1 VGSVTVARRS
11 SASCVLLL
19 IAGGCVGHALPKAAG
34 QQSPAAVEA
43 GGVRAFV
50 VQKRDAR
57 LPHALPGD
65 VMLDGAELS
74 VEFDG
79 SASALRRGALVAL
92 RHGAI
97 AHDWESLL
105 PWLWFGADAHAIDID
120 RVRVALIGGRA
131 AMVIEGAARTPD
143 LELRIQRLV
152 RFADVGTVLSIRTR
166 VTLARGE
173 APADLAVVER
183 VRWGG
188 GTPVAP
194 LTGPLLHGQAVSADW
209 IGRAIERRAI
219 ALGSPDGALRIV
231 GEQAEHGR
239 ADVLRFTDVWLPTRT
254 LALGQWQ
261 ADTLLGTSLGGL
273 GEAVR
278 RIGWARGRPFDEI
291 AVTLTV
297 APPGAEVRVVAAESG
312 KLVSAGNPDGARRVL
327 LPLPE
332 SARGQAL
339 AVVAFARG
347 REASARV
354 ALTGPPYAPLELTI
368 PQGSMLSVH
377 AHSAAFGEAV
387 PVRVRVL
394 PRNGTADPN
403 LGPDWAAN
411 GAIDTVIAPSGHARI
426 PLPTGF
432 YRVIVTH
439 GPEWTVH
446 DEDVELDVGEVT
458 HVDARLDHVVDPGP
472 WVACEF
478 HVHAEP
484 SPDSEVALTD
494 RVASLVAEGI
504 AFAVPTDHNHVTD
517 YGDAVRA
524 QPLQGLLSV
533 PGVEVTTY
541 APSFGHFNAFPFP
554 LDPDKPGNGAP
565 AFQGVDPA
573 TLFGALHASGPDV
586 VVQVNHPRLEG
597 GIGYFDLTAFDPAT
611 GSGNERYSADYDAL
625 EVWNG
630 FDLARRENVDHVFAD
645 WLSEIARG
653 RHVVATGSSD
663 SHTIRSEAAGYPRTY
678 VRANP
683 GGAHD
688 AHALV
693 QALKA
698 GHAFVTSGPF
708 LNVQVN
714 GRGPGE
720 QVTVTGDVAD
730 IEIAVQSAP
739 WIDLSAVRVYL
750 GNELVYRGAIEQR
763 AILHNSG
770 AQRFAQ
776 TLHVPLRRSAPLV
789 VAVDGDKQLDDVIAR
804 RGIRPFAFINP
815 IWLVKAGPLDTSETP

>member
-1 VGSVTVARRS
+1 MRTVGRWK
-11 SASCVLLL
+11 SAWCVPPLL
-19 IAGGCVGHALPKAAG
+19 IACGCVSPAVPKPTG
-34 QQSPAAVEA
+34 PQPPAAVTA
-43 GGVRAFV
+43 GEVRAFV

-57 LPHALPGD
+57 LPHAVPGD
-65 VMLDGAELS
+65 AVLEGPELS
-74 VEFDG
+74 IEIDG
-79 SASALRRGALVAL
+79 SESPSRRGALVAL
-92 RHGAI
+92 RHGTV

-105 PWLWFGADAHAIDID
+105 PWLWFGGEAHAIEIE
-120 RVRVALIGGRA
+120 RLRVAKIGGRPA
-131 AMVIEGAARTPD
+131 IAIEGVARTTAGV
-143 LELRIQRLV
+143 ELRVERFVRL
-152 RFADVGTVLSIRTR
+152 ADIATVVSISTR

-173 APADLAVVER
+173 APADLGVVER

-194 LTGPLLHGQAVSADW
+194 LAGPLLHERAVSADW

-219 ALGSPDGALRIV
+219 ALGSPDGALRII
-231 GEQAEHGR
+231 GQQTEHGR
-239 ADVLRFTDVWLPTRT
+239 ADVLRLTDVWLPVKT
-254 LALGQWQ
+254 LAQGRWQ
-261 ADTLLGTSLGGL
+261 ADTLLSTSLGGL
-273 GEAVR
+273 AEAVR
-278 RIGWARGRPFDEI
+278 RIGWARNQPFAEV

-297 APPGAEVRVVAAESG
+297 APPGAEVRVVEAESG
-312 KLVSAGNPDGARRVL
+312 DLVSAGNPDAARRVL
-327 LPLPE
+327 LPLPDA
-332 SARGQAL
+332 ARSQAL

-354 ALTGPPYAPLELTI
+354 PLSGPPYAPLELTI
-368 PQGSMLSVH
+368 PQGSLLSVH
-377 AHSAAFGEAV
+377 AHSAAYAEAI

-403 LGPDWAAN
+403 LGPDWASS
-411 GAIDTVIAPSGHARI
+411 GAIDTVIAPSGNARI

-446 DEDVELDVGEVT
+446 DEEVELDVGEVT
-458 HVDARLDHVVDPGP
+458 HVDARLEHVVDPGP
-472 WVACEF
+472 WVACDL

-484 SPDSEVALTD
+484 SPDSEVELGD

-517 YGDAVRA
+517 YSDAVHA

-533 PGVEVTTY
+533 PGVEVTTN
-541 APSFGHFNAFPFP
+541 APNYGHFNAYPFR

-565 AFQGVDPA
+565 VYQGVEPA
-573 TLFGALHASGPDV
+573 ALFAALHAAGPDV

-597 GIGYFDLTAFDPAT
+597 NIGYFDLTGFDPAT
-611 GSGNERYSADYDAL
+611 GHGDEHYSDAYDAL

-630 FDLARRENVDHVFAD
+630 FDLARRDNVERVFGE
-645 WLSEIARG
+645 WLAEIARG

-683 GGAHD
+683 GGLHD
-688 AHALV
+688 GRALV
-693 QALKA
+693 QSLKA

-720 QVTVTGDVAD
+720 KVFVSGDVVD
-730 IEIAVQSAP
+730 VEIAVQSAP
-739 WIDLSAVRVYL
+739 WIDVSALRVYL
-750 GNELVYRGAIEQR
+750 GSELVYRGVIDAR
-763 AILHNSG
+763 AIVRANG

-776 TLHVPLRRSAPLV
+776 TLHLPLTRSAPLV
-789 VAVDGDKQLDDVIAR
+789 VAVEGEKQLDAVIAR
-804 RGIRPFAFINP
+804 RDIHPFAFINP
-815 IWLVKAGPLDTSETP
+815 IWLVKAE

>member
-1 VGSVTVARRS
+1 MGTVGRRRS
-11 SASCVLLL
+11 AWCVLLL
-19 IAGGCVGHALPKAAG
+19 CTYGCTTPAAPQTAGRQP
-34 QQSPAAVEA
+34 PAAVEA

-57 LPHALPGD
+57 LPHAVPGD
-65 VMLDGAELS
+65 ALLEGPQLS
-74 VEFDG
+74 IEIDG
-79 SASALRRGALVAL
+79 SSSPSRRGALVAL
-92 RHGAI
+92 RHGTV

-105 PWLWFGADAHAIDID
+105 PWVWFGGEAHAIEIE
-120 RVRVALIGGRA
+120 RSRVARVGGRPA
-131 AMVIEGAARTPD
+131 IVIEGTARTRE
-143 LELRIQRLV
+143 LELRV
-152 RFADVGTVLSIRTR
+152 ERFVELADIGTVVFIRTR
-166 VTLARGE
+166 VVLARGA
-173 APADLAVVER
+173 APADLSVVER

-194 LTGPLLHGQAVSADW
+194 LAGPLLHEQPVSADW
-209 IGRAIERRAI
+209 IGRAIERRAV
-219 ALGSPDGALRIV
+219 ALGSPDGPLRIV
-231 GEQAEHGR
+231 GQQTEHGR
-239 ADVLRFTDVWLPTRT
+239 ADVLRLTDVWLPLRT
-254 LALGQWQ
+254 LAAGRWQ
-261 ADTLLGTSLGGL
+261 ADALLSTSLGGL
-273 GEAVR
+273 AEAVR
-278 RIGWARGRPFDEI
+278 RIGWARNQPFAEV

-297 APPGAEVRVVAAESG
+297 APPGAEVRVVEADSG
-312 KLVSAGNPDGARRVL
+312 DFVSAGNPDAARRVL

-332 SARGQAL
+332 AARGRAL
-339 AVVAFARG
+339 AVVAYARG

-354 ALTGPPYAPLELTI
+354 PLTGPPYTPLELTI

-377 AHSAAFGEAV
+377 AHSAAYGEAI

-403 LGPDWAAN
+403 LGPDWASR
-411 GAIDTVIAPSGHARI
+411 GAIDTVVAPNGEAHI

-458 HVDARLDHVVDPGP
+458 PVDARLEHVVDPGP
-472 WVACEF
+472 WVACDL

-484 SPDSEVALTD
+484 SPDSEVELAD

-517 YGDAVRA
+517 YSDAIRA

-533 PGVEVTTY
+533 PGVEVTTN
-541 APSFGHFNAFPFP
+541 APNYGHFNAFPMR

-565 AFQGVDPA
+565 TYQGVEPA
-573 TLFGALHASGPDV
+573 ALFSALHALSPDLM
-586 VVQVNHPRLEG
+586 VQVNHPRLEG
-597 GIGYFDLTAFDPAT
+597 NIGYFDLTGFDPAT
-611 GSGNERYSADYDAL
+611 GNGNEHYSDAYDAL

-630 FDLARRENVDHVFAD
+630 FDLARRANVERVFAE
-645 WLSEIARG
+645 WLAEIARG
-653 RHVVATGSSD
+653 RHVIATGSSD

-678 VRANP
+678 VRASP

-688 AHALV
+688 GRALI

-698 GHAFVTSGPF
+698 GRAFVTSGPF

-714 GRGPGE
+714 GRGPGDK
-720 QVTVTGDVAD
+720 VFVDGDEAD
-730 IEIAVQSAP
+730 VEIAVQSAP
-739 WIDLSAVRVYL
+739 WIDLSALRVYL
-750 GNELVYRGAIEQR
+750 GGDLVYRGAIDEHALTR
-763 AILHNSG
+763 TTG
-770 AQRFAQ
+770 ASRFA
-776 TLHVPLRRSAPLV
+776 TMLHVPLRRSAPLV
-789 VAVDGDKQLDDVIAR
+789 VAVDGDKQLDEVVAR

-815 IWLVKAGPLDTSETP
+815 IWLVKAPAHQ